1 MTLYEG
7 KTGQEYTV
15 ENLCLAEAVTRRF
28 EAIGIFEGTKIKI
41 LNKKQAGAMIIR
53 ARGARWAIGREN
65 AEGIFV
71 KEFTNE
77 NNN

>member
-15 ENLCLAEAVTRRF
+15 ESLCLAEAVTRRF
-28 EAIGIFEGTKIKI
+28 EAIGIFEGTKIMV
-41 LNKKQAGAMIIR
+41 LNKKRAGAMIIR

-71 KEFTNE
+71 RKFTDE
-77 NNN
+77 DNN